1 MNFNKAHVINR
12 IIERFLNINQ
22 ILIVMKTISIF
33 LSLFLIISCST
44 KEKTEDSKGVN
55 PMSVSSK
62 DDFFPKYLSSE
73 NKIEINTDI
82 KNDIQLKS
90 GSVIHIEPNI
100 FVDQTGIP
108 IKGKVEITWEEFHSL
123 GEVIASNI
131 SMKYDS
137 IGKTFDFETGGMFS
151 IKGSQKRSPIFISK
165 GKKIRIDIASTNDE
179 KNMNFY
185 SYDTIK
191 KTWSYITTK
200 GNTSIK
206 DIKSRQVNPSSVLS
220 KNILDIKLNTTEFP
234 ELNSKEIVGWKSR
247 DSMNTEVEKILS
259 TLDIKSKIVSKID
272 DTTYNLNLSYSNKS
286 FERDF
291 TFAVNPYTF
300 KQAREESFLKKL
312 IAKRNQKE
320 LSDYQKNIAEGKVIR
335 SIDIKEFGTY
345 NWDRIQDDQNNIMVK
360 SNFKFPSELDPNLI
374 SIHFVCPE
382 EKMTIKCSQSENS
395 IVKFNP
401 KKRNLLI
408 AIDSKN
414 KLLCCKSDQFFKAIK
429 SNNKSFTFTF
439 EKTKFIVSQSNDL
452 DEVIH
457 NLID

>member
-1 MNFNKAHVINR
+1 
-12 IIERFLNINQ
+12 
-22 ILIVMKTISIF
+22 MKTISIF
-33 LSLFLIISCST
+33 LSLFLLISCST
-44 KEKTEDSKGVN
+44 KEKKEDSKGVN

-62 DDFFPKYLSSE
+62 DDFFPKYLSLE

>member
-1 MNFNKAHVINR
+1 
-12 IIERFLNINQ
+12 
-22 ILIVMKTISIF
+22 MKTISLF
-33 LSLFLIISCST
+33 LSLFLFISCSS
-44 KEKTEDSKGVN
+44 KEKTEDSKGVH
-55 PMSVSSK
+55 PESASLK
-62 DDFFPKYLSSE
+62 DDFFPEYLSSE
-73 NKIEINTDI
+73 NKIEINTAI
-82 KNDIQLKS
+82 KNDILLKS
-90 GSVIHIEPNI
+90 GSIIHIEPNI
-100 FVDQTGIP
+100 FVDQTGVP
-108 IKGKVEITWEEFHSL
+108 IKGKVDIAWEEFHSL
-123 GEVIASNI
+123 GEVITSNI

-137 IGKTFDFETGGMFS
+137 IGKTFDFVTGGMFS
-151 IKGSQKRSPIFISK
+151 IKGSQNGSPIFISK

-247 DSMNTEVEKILS
+247 DSMNTEIEKILS

-272 DTTYNLNLSYSNKS
+272 DTTYNLNLSCRNKS

-335 SIDIKEFGTY
+335 SIDIKDFGTY
-345 NWDRIQDDQNNIMVK
+345 NWDRIQNDQNNIMVK

-382 EKMTIKCSQSENS
+382 EKMTIKCSQSQNS

-414 KLLCCKSDQFFKAIK
+414 ELLCCQSDQFFKAIK
-429 SNNKSFTFTF
+429 SNNKSFTFSF
-439 EKTKFIVSQSNDL
+439 EKTKFIVSQSTDL

>member
-1 MNFNKAHVINR
+1 
-12 IIERFLNINQ
+12 
-22 ILIVMKTISIF
+22 MKTT
-33 LSLFLIISCST
+33 SLFLTLFLVFSCSN
-44 KEKTEDSKGVN
+44 KEKTEDPKGAN
-55 PMSVSSK
+55 PESTSLK
-62 DDFFPKYLSSE
+62 DDFFPEYLSSE
-73 NKIEINTDI
+73 NKIEINTAI
-82 KNDIQLKS
+82 KNDIHLKS
-90 GSVIHIEPNI
+90 GSIIHIEPNI
-100 FVDQTGIP
+100 FVDRTGAP
-108 IKGKVEITWEEFHSL
+108 IKGKVDIAWDEFHSL
-123 GEVIASNI
+123 GEVITSNI

-137 IGKTFDFETGGMFS
+137 IGKTFDFVTGGMFS
-151 IKGSQKRSPIFISK
+151 INGSQNGSPIYISK

-206 DIKSRQVNPSSVLS
+206 EIQSRQVNPSSVLS
-220 KNILDIKLNTTEFP
+220 KNILDIKLNTKEFP
-234 ELNSKEIVGWKSR
+234 ELNPKEIVGWKSR
-247 DSMNTEVEKILS
+247 DSMDNEVEKILS
-259 TLDIKSKIVSKID
+259 TQDIKSKIISKID
-272 DTTYNLNLSYSNKS
+272 DTTYNLNLSCRNKS

-320 LSDYQKNIAEGKVIR
+320 LEDYQKNIAEGKVIR
-335 SIDIKEFGTY
+335 SIDIKEFGIC
-345 NWDRIQDDQNNIMVK
+345 NWDRIQDDQNNILVK
-360 SNFKFPSELDPNLI
+360 SNFKFPNELDPNLI

-382 EKMTIKCSQSENS
+382 EKITIKCSQSTNS

-414 KLLCCKSDQFFKAIK
+414 ELLCCKSDQFFKAIN
-429 SNNKSFTFTF
+429 SNKKSFTFTF
-439 EKTKFIVSQSNDL
+439 EKTKFIVNKSNDL
-452 DEVIH
+452 DKVIY
-457 NLID
+457 NLIN

>member
-1 MNFNKAHVINR
+1 
-12 IIERFLNINQ
+12 
-22 ILIVMKTISIF
+22 MKTISIF

>member
-1 MNFNKAHVINR
+1 
-12 IIERFLNINQ
+12 
-22 ILIVMKTISIF
+22 MKTT
-33 LSLFLIISCST
+33 SLFLTLFLVFSCSN

-55 PMSVSSK
+55 PDSASLK
-62 DDFFPKYLSSE
+62 DDFFPEYLSSE
-73 NKIEINTDI
+73 NKIEINTAI
-82 KNDIQLKS
+82 KNDIHLKS
-90 GSVIHIEPNI
+90 GSIIHIEPNI
-100 FVDQTGIP
+100 FVDRKGVP
-108 IKGKVEITWEEFHSL
+108 IKGKVDIAWNEFHSL
-123 GEVIASNI
+123 GEVITSNI

-137 IGKTFDFETGGMFS
+137 IGKTFDFVTGGMFS
-151 IKGSQKRSPIFISK
+151 INGSQNGSPIYISK

-247 DSMNTEVEKILS
+247 DSMNSEVEKILS
-259 TLDIKSKIVSKID
+259 TQDITSKIVSKID
-272 DTTYNLNLSYSNKS
+272 DTTYNLNLSCRNKS
-286 FERDF
+286 FDRDF

-320 LSDYQKNIAEGKVIR
+320 LEDYQKNIAEGKVIR
-335 SIDIKEFGTY
+335 SIDIKEFGIC
-345 NWDRIQDDQNNIMVK
+345 NWDRIQDDQNNILVK
-360 SNFKFPSELDPNLI
+360 SNFKFPNELNPNLI

-382 EKMTIKCSQSENS
+382 EKITIKCSQSTNS

-414 KLLCCKSDQFFKAIK
+414 ELLCCQSDQFFKAIN

-439 EKTKFIVSQSNDL
+439 KKTKFIVNQSNDL
-452 DEVIH
+452 DKAIH

>member
-1 MNFNKAHVINR
+1 
-12 IIERFLNINQ
+12 
-22 ILIVMKTISIF
+22 MKTISIF
-33 LSLFLIISCST
+33 LSLFLFISCST

-55 PMSVSSK
+55 PKSVSSK

-108 IKGKVEITWEEFHSL
+108 IKGKVDITWEEFHSL

-137 IGKTFDFETGGMFS
+137 IGKPFDFETGGMFS

-206 DIKSRQVNPSSVLS
+206 DIKSRQVNPNSVSS

-234 ELNSKEIVGWKSR
+234 EINSKEIVGWKSR
-247 DSMNTEVEKILS
+247 DSMNTEVEKLLS
-259 TLDIKSKIVSKID
+259 TQYIKSKLVSKID
-272 DTTYNLNLSYSNKS
+272 DTTYNLNLSYQNKS
-286 FERDF
+286 YSRDF
-291 TFAVNPYTF
+291 TFAVNPLTF
-300 KQAREESFLKKL
+300 KQAREESFFKKL
-312 IAKRNQKE
+312 IARRNQKE

-345 NWDRIQDDQNNIMVK
+345 NWDRIQNDQNNIMVK

-414 KLLCCKSDQFFKAIK
+414 ELLCCQSDQFFKAIK
-429 SNNKSFTFTF
+429 SNKKSYTFTF
-439 EKTKFIVSQSNDL
+439 EKTKFTVNHSTDL
-452 DEVIH
+452 DQVIH
-457 NLID
+457 KLID

>member
-1 MNFNKAHVINR
+1 
-12 IIERFLNINQ
+12 
-22 ILIVMKTISIF
+22 MKTISIF
-33 LSLFLIISCST
+33 LSLFLLISCST

-200 GNTSIK
+200 GNASIK

-414 KLLCCKSDQFFKAIK
+414 KLLCCKSDQFFKALK

>member
-1 MNFNKAHVINR
+1 
-12 IIERFLNINQ
+12 
-22 ILIVMKTISIF
+22 MKTISIF
-33 LSLFLIISCST
+33 LSLFLLISCST

-414 KLLCCKSDQFFKAIK
+414 KLLCCKSDQFFKALK